1 MICTCFTL
9 LVNSFSLRKCMTNP
23 VGTQRVHF
31 CGLFLKPF
39 DCVPEIVQ
47 KPVIICPSKI
57 KIKSARPNS
66 QCQLSKLYND
76 SLNE

>member
-23 VGTQRVHF
+23 VGTQRVDF
-31 CGLFLKPF
+31 CGLFLRPC

-47 KPVIICPSKI
+47 KPVIICPSKY
-57 KIKSARPNS
+57 KINQLGLQHSVK
-66 QCQLSKLYND
+66 CQKLYND